1 MFWPFLGTARKRSL
15 RRLCFHRCLSVHR
28 EGCLSLVLGRGVSAT
43 HTPRQTL
50 PGQRP
55 PGKTP
60 PGRHPLDRH
69 HLGKH
74 PLGQT
79 PLCPVHVG
87 IHTPLPSACWD
98 TVNKWAVRI
107 PLECILVIFCDGNTI
122 CWLRYKS
129 LHLAAKHLFQNVV
142 TDNSYLKI
150 NIIMFHNSNY
160 FFIIWTKYRYYF
172 EVFG

>member
-1 MFWPFLGTARKRSL
+1 METARKRSL
-15 RRLCFHRCLSVHR
+15 RRLCFHRRLSVHR
-28 EGCLSLVLGRGVSAT
+28 EGCLSLVPGRGVSAT
-43 HTPRQTL
+43 HTPRQTI

-79 PLCPVHVG
+79 PPCPVHVG
-87 IHTPLPSACWD
+87 IHTPCPVHAWIHPLPSACWDTHPLPSACWD

-122 CWLRYKS
+122 C
-129 LHLAAKHLFQNVV
+129 
-142 TDNSYLKI
+142 
-150 NIIMFHNSNY
+150 
-160 FFIIWTKYRYYF
+160 
-172 EVFG
+172 